1 MTLIPLASIILFG
14 LILNHAI
21 RKNNAA
27 YRKVREEF
35 WQKERAANASPLQ
48 SIDNLPYVR
57 FPENLP
63 LHVATENPR
72 IGEYQETL
80 LNLSKKKILNL
91 TGLSNT
97 DLKMKY
103 GAKNLEELSKADQY
117 FTVVCRTSLSLARSY
132 LEEGFTEEAKA
143 LLHFGTEI
151 GSDIKENWTILAE
164 LLLEEK
170 DNEGL
175 KELSEKTSSIPDE
188 NSRRHIQKLVEDYC
202 LLDEIMN

>member
-48 SIDNLPYVR
+48 SIDNLPYIR

-63 LHVATENPR
+63 LRVPSENPR
-72 IGEYQETL
+72 IEEYQKTL
-80 LNLSKKKILNL
+80 LNLSEKKILNL

-97 DLKMKY
+97 DLKMQY
-103 GAKNLEELSKADQY
+103 GAKNLDDLSKADQN
-117 FTVVCRTSLSLARSY
+117 FTVVCRTALNLARSY
-132 LEEGFTEEAKA
+132 LEEGHAEEAEA

-164 LLLEEK
+164 LVLEKK
-170 DNEGL
+170 DHEGL
-175 KELSEKTSSIPDE
+175 KGILEKTSSIPDE
-188 NSRRHIQKLVEDYC
+188 NSRKHIRKLMEDYC
-202 LLDEIMN
+202 LLDEIMK